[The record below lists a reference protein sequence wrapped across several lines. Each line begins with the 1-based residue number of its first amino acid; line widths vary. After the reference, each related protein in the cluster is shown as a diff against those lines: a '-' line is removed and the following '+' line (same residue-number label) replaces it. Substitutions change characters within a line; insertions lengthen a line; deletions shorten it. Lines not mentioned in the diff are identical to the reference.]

1 MFFSLG
7 SEHPGDKLQV
17 KRWAIV
23 KGIALLALLLSFV
36 LFPSLRVFAESLN
49 PERIGEWLDEAGGFA
64 PLLFV
69 ILTAT
74 AVVVSPIPTLPLD
87 IAAGAF
93 FGPFLGGIYAVGGAL
108 LGAIASFLIARLLGR
123 GLIEPILGGH
133 INFCSECSD
142 KLLTRIVFLSRLL
155 PFVSFDVVSYG
166 AGLTKISVGKF
177 ALATGTGMMPLT
189 FAFTYFG
196 SVVSVGP
203 AVTIA
208 TGVVLVALFFLI
220 PRWIEKKDLLGLRHH
235 FRHEKHRVLRN

>member
-1 MFFSLG
+1 M
-7 SEHPGDKLQV
+7 

-23 KGIALLALLLSFV
+23 KGIALLALFLSFV
-36 LFPSLRVFAESLN
+36 LFPSVRAFAESLN
-49 PERIGEWLDEAGGFA
+49 PERIEEWLDEAGGFA

-69 ILTAT
+69 TLTGT

-93 FGPFLGGIYAVGGAL
+93 FGPLLGGIYAVGGAL
-108 LGAIASFLIARLLGR
+108 LGALVSFLIARFLGR
-123 GLIEPILGGH
+123 GLLERLIGGH

-142 KLLTRIVFLSRLL
+142 KLLTRIVFLSRLI

-177 ALATGTGMMPLT
+177 ALATGIGMAPPT
-189 FAFTYFG
+189 FVFTYFG

-208 TGVVLVALFFLI
+208 TGLVLVALFFLV
-220 PRWIEKKDLLGLRHH
+220 PRWIEKNDLLGLRHH
-235 FRHEKHRVLRN
+235 FRHEKDQVLRN